1 MMNKELLKYVCDE
14 TEKHGF
20 ALVAGNFVADAE
32 QLEQD
37 GLVEIDPAGKD
48 GAGNIRVAATE
59 DGAEALKPKGFAP
72 PPFFAAENRLDPP
85 IETVAPAVPTF
96 NPPPNVPESAP
107 AANVV
112 TPPVWARPTAPS
124 VVAPVSVDPVPSPS
138 KAVLT
143 APVPGPNWTAPTVSI
158 APNVRLV
165 DDVAPPAP
173 KAKRGRTSS
182 TNFPFDQ
189 LAVGKAFYIE
199 PTSDVPNPEK
209 KYYSLVRSQNVKY
222 QVPVRDA
229 EGNPIVEMKTRNKN
243 VDGSIV
249 STQVSRQIMTQEREF
264 AIYAA
269 KDVQGSTVQTG
280 AFVFRLK

>member
-32 QLEQD
+32 QLEQQ

-48 GAGNIRVAATE
+48 SAGNIRVAATE

-72 PPFFAAENRLDPP
+72 PPFHAPENRLDPP
-85 IETVAPAVPTF
+85 IETVVPSVPTF
-96 NPPPNVPESAP
+96 NPPPNVPEAPP

-124 VVAPVSVDPVPSPS
+124 VSTPVSADPAPIPAMVSPLSVPMS
-138 KAVLT
+138 
-143 APVPGPNWTAPTVSI
+143 APTVSV

-222 QVPVRDA
+222 QVSVKDA
-229 EGNPIVEMKTRNKN
+229 EGNPIVEMRTKNKT
-243 VDGSIV
+243 VDGAIV
-249 STQVSRQIMTQEREF
+249 STQVPRQIMTQEREF

>member
-1 MMNKELLKYVCDE
+1 MNKELLKYVCDE

-32 QLEQD
+32 LLEQQ

-48 GAGNIRVAATE
+48 SAGNIRVAATE
-59 DGAEALKPKGFAP
+59 DGAEALKPKGFAS
-72 PPFFAAENRLDPP
+72 PPFHAPENRLDPP
-85 IETVAPAVPTF
+85 IETVAPSVPTF
-96 NPPPNVPESAP
+96 NPPPNAPEALP

-112 TPPVWARPTAPS
+112 TPPVWMRPVSPS
-124 VVAPVSVDPVPSPS
+124 VAALVLADPAPVSAAMGIVPP
-138 KAVLT
+138 
-143 APVPGPNWTAPTVSI
+143 APVPMSAPTVSI

-182 TNFPFDQ
+182 TNFPFEQ

-199 PTSDVPNPEK
+199 PTVDVPNPEK

-229 EGNPIVEMKTRNKN
+229 EGNPIVEMRTKNKT
-243 VDGSIV
+243 VDGVVV